1 MNKLTILPG
10 YDKNGIKEQFDSISF
25 SLGELCAI
33 VGPTGAGKSRFIK
46 DIEMLVSGD
55 SVTRRVVLLDGEIA
69 RGDEREALCD
79 SLIAH
84 IGQNMRFTLDM
95 SVKEFL
101 DFHREANGKES
112 VNISEIV
119 SFAVELSGEPFTT
132 DSSLFS
138 LSGGQARALMSAD
151 IACLSDRPIV
161 LIDEIENAG
170 IDKEAA
176 LSLFI
181 DKGKLVFLVTHD
193 PHTALIAKERI
204 VISDGA
210 VKSIRKRTEREEAVF
225 EELDKEYRRRL
236 EIQRKMREGE
246 EIAW

>member
-10 YDKNGIKEQFDSISF
+10 FDKNGEKEHFDSITF

-55 SVTRRVVLLDGEIA
+55 SITRRTILLDGKMA
-69 RGDEREALCD
+69 TGDKREALCD

-95 SVKEFL
+95 SVKDFL
-101 DFHREANGKES
+101 NYHREANGKEC
-112 VNISEIV
+112 VNIEEIV
-119 SFAVELSGEPFTT
+119 SFAVALSGEPFSI

-151 IACLSDRPIV
+151 IAYLSDRPIV

-193 PHTALIAKERI
+193 PHTALMAKERI
-204 VISDGA
+204 VINDGA
-210 VKSIRKRTEREEAVF
+210 VKSVRKRSVKEEATF
-225 EELDKEYRRRL
+225 QELDKEYRRRS
-236 EIQRKMREGE
+236 EIQRKMREGG
-246 EIAW
+246 EIIW

>member
-10 YDKNGIKEQFDSISF
+10 FDKNGEKEHFDPISF

-55 SVTRRVVLLDGEIA
+55 SVTKRTILLDGKTA
-69 RGDEREALCD
+69 TGDKREALCD

-95 SVKEFL
+95 SVKDFL
-101 DFHREANGKES
+101 SYHREANGKE
-112 VNISEIV
+112 NIKIEEIV
-119 SFAVELSGEPFTT
+119 SFAVALSGEPFTM

-151 IACLSDRPIV
+151 IAYLSDRPIV

-170 IDKEAA
+170 LDKEAA

-181 DKGKLVFLVTHD
+181 NKGKLVFLVTHD
-193 PHTALIAKERI
+193 PHTALMAKERI
-204 VISDGA
+204 VINDGA
-210 VKSIRKRTEREEAVF
+210 VKSVRKRSEKEEAVF
-225 EELDKEYRRRL
+225 QEIDKEYKRRS
-236 EIQRKMREGE
+236 EIQRKMREGDE
-246 EIAW
+246 VVW